1 MLRIS
6 GHGGRCRSHAPW
18 KASGLTWV
26 VIVPETD
33 RRPSRE
39 LGRKQGRKQERGG
52 TARRGAL
59 WTLAALAIAC
69 LPFVMLAMIK
79 ARDVIAARPQG
90 TPAVTAPASQSM
102 PVPRQIVS
110 LNPCLDAILLDV
122 ADPDQIRALSH
133 YSHDPA
139 QSSVVEAARRFPVTY
154 ETAEEILLLE
164 PDLVL
169 TSVHNSPATRRALEQ
184 MNIPVAAFGV
194 PATVEES
201 HQQIRDVAAAVGHP
215 DRGEALI
222 RRIDAALDDLR
233 PQPGSKPTPTLI
245 LQPGGFSPGRGTLQ
259 DDLLARA
266 GLENIAERYGVDF
279 WGVVRLEELVIAPPR
294 LLLAGEAGASVL
306 AGGDRLLS
314 HPVLK
319 RLQGRMVTS
328 PYPRHLLYCGGPT
341 LLHAAHYLRLARQA
355 LDNAS

>member
-1 MLRIS
+1 M
-6 GHGGRCRSHAPW
+6 
-18 KASGLTWV
+18 ASGLAWV
-26 VIVPETD
+26 GIVPEANM
-33 RRPSRE
+33 RPSRNQ
-39 LGRKQGRKQERGG
+39 GRKQGREQERGR
-52 TARRGAL
+52 TARRGAGL
-59 WTLAALAIAC
+59 AVAALAIAC
-69 LPFVMLAMIK
+69 LPFAMLAMAE
-79 ARDVIAARPQG
+79 ARDVAARAQD
-90 TPAVTAPASQSM
+90 ASVASTAASQSAQT
-102 PVPRQIVS
+102 PRRIVS
-110 LNPCLDAILLDV
+110 LNPCLDAILLEV
-122 ADPDQIRALSH
+122 ADPAQIRALSH

-169 TSVHNSPATRRALEQ
+169 ASIHSSPSTRRALEQ

-194 PATVEES
+194 PGTVEES
-201 HQQIRDVAAAVGHP
+201 HRQIRDVAATVGHP
-215 DRGEALI
+215 ERGEALI

-233 PQPGSKPTPTLI
+233 PPPGSKPIPTLI

-259 DDLLARA
+259 NDLLTRA
-266 GLENIAERYGVDF
+266 GLDNVSDRYGVDF
-279 WGVVRLEELVIAPPR
+279 WGVVRLEELVADPPR
-294 LLLAGEAGASVL
+294 LVLAGEGGASAL
-306 AGGDRLLS
+306 SGGDRLLS

-341 LLHAAHYLRLARQA
+341 LLHAARYLRLARTA